1 MQIGSINDVL
11 SAQLSRNQFNSM
23 DSLVMITQRL
33 VARMEDERRE
43 QAVNFERSDLVEA
56 NRKKAKLLRFKARV
70 ADNVTAATKAK
81 TAIEWASRILGEM
94 KTGLQSL
101 LGSTDPAARTAGAA
115 AFNSQLA
122 DLNSRVDGA
131 NQMIGVR
138 NVNLIGNTSGPGFAT
153 DDIFSATSERGG
165 QVMIEGVYMG
175 THFNIEDA
183 EGFLWRYD
191 DSTNDYVQFKSDSTG
206 ERTGSTMSAE
216 GLTVTSYDHDTG
228 AVQFGG
234 SGSLSGTVVQ
244 GGIGVLTSEFYSD
257 FADDAAIQQAIDDI
271 DAAVDTVAQRGAP
284 ITADATL
291 IDSNVQL
298 VNEKVRQLDDERRRI
313 MDEEL
318 DATAAVN
325 RASALKMRFTINNI
339 NILSQMSSGLVENMM
354 QLTNGPSR
362 GPGVFGILG
371 L

>member
-11 SAQLSRNQFNSM
+11 STQLSRNQTNSM
-23 DSLVMITQRL
+23 ESLVLITQQL
-33 VARMEDERRE
+33 VARMEDERHD

-56 NRKKAKLLRFKARV
+56 NRKKAQLLRFKSRV

-81 TAIEWASRILGEM
+81 SAIEWATRILGEA
-94 KTGLQSL
+94 KTELQSL

-115 AFNSQLA
+115 AFNSHLA
-122 DLNSRVDGA
+122 DLNARVDGA
-131 NQMIGVR
+131 NQLIGVR
-138 NVNLIGNTSGPGFAT
+138 NVNLIGNTSGPRFTT

-165 QVMIEGVYMG
+165 QVMIEGAYMG
-175 THFNIEDA
+175 THFNVEDA
-183 EGFLWRYD
+183 DGFLWRYD
-191 DSTNDYVQFKSDSTG
+191 GNQKAYVQFNSDGTG
-206 ERTGSTMSAE
+206 ERTGNTMAAE
-216 GLTVTSYDHDTG
+216 GLTITSYDHGTG

-234 SGSLSGTVVQ
+234 SSSLSGTVVQ

-257 FADDAAIQQAIDDI
+257 FADDAAVRQAIDDI
-271 DAAVDTVAQRGAP
+271 DAAVITVAQRGAP

-291 IDSNVQL
+291 IDGNVQL
-298 VNEKVRQLDDERRRI
+298 INEKVRQLDDERKRI
-313 MDEEL
+313 KDEEL

-325 RASALKMRFTINNI
+325 RASALKLRFTINNI
-339 NILSQMSSGLVENMM
+339 NILSQMSSGLIENMM
-354 QLTNGPSR
+354 QLTSGPSK

>member
-1 MQIGSINDVL
+1 MQVGSINDVL
-11 SAQLSRNQFNSM
+11 SAQLSRNQSNSM
-23 DSLVMITQRL
+23 ESLVLITQQL

-56 NRKKAKLLRFKARV
+56 NRKKASLLRFKSRV

-81 TAIEWASRILGEM
+81 SAIEWSTRILGQM
-94 KTGLQSL
+94 KTELQSL
-101 LGSTDPAARTAGAA
+101 LGSTDAAARTAGAA
-115 AFNSQLA
+115 SFNAQLA
-122 DLNSRVDGA
+122 DLNARVDGA
-131 NQMIGVR
+131 NQLIGVR

-165 QVMIEGVYMG
+165 QVMIEGAYMG
-175 THFNIEDA
+175 THFNIEDSD
-183 EGFLWRYD
+183 GFLWRYD
-191 DSTNDYVQFKSDSTG
+191 DSTKAYVQFQSDGTG
-206 ERTGSTMSAE
+206 ERTGSTMATE
-216 GLTVTSYDHDTG
+216 GLTISSYDHDTG

-234 SGSLSGTVVQ
+234 TGSLTGTVVQ

-257 FADDAAIQQAIDDI
+257 LADDTAVQQAIDDI
-271 DAAVDTVAQRGAP
+271 DAAVNTVAQRGAP

-291 IDSNVQL
+291 IDGNVQL
-298 VNEKVRQLDDERRRI
+298 VNEKVRQLDGERRRI

-325 RASALKMRFTINNI
+325 KASGLKLRLTINNI

-354 QLTNGPSR
+354 QLTNGPSA